1 MPSGRCC
8 THGRVTAIIAKMSV
22 AEKLSPFDQDSGE
35 LNVIIETPRGCR
47 NKYSYDEKRGVFK
60 LSGVLPAGAV
70 FPFDFGFVP
79 RTVGD
84 DGDPLDVLVLMD
96 EPVFSGC
103 FVAARLLGVIE
114 ARQTEDGKTERN
126 DRLIA
131 VSAKAPTHCD
141 VKTLTDLNATLL
153 DEIEHFF
160 VSYNAQKGK
169 KFKPIGRFGPK
180 RAKRLVHRGERKR
193 KRK

>member
-1 MPSGRCC
+1 VNFTGTAS
-8 THGRVTAIIAKMSV
+8 RVSV
-22 AEKLSPFDQDSGE
+22 VTKLPPFDPESGE

-47 NKYSYDEKRGVFK
+47 NKYSYDEKRDVFK
-60 LSGVLPAGAV
+60 LSSVLPAGAV
-70 FPFDFGFVP
+70 FPFDFGFIP
-79 RTVGD
+79 CTIGE

-96 EPVFSGC
+96 EAAFSGC
-103 FVAARLLGVIE
+103 FVAARLLGVIQ

-131 VSAKAPTHCD
+131 VSAKAPTHRD
-141 VKTLTDLNATLL
+141 VKTLTDLNTKLL

-180 RAKRLVHRGERKR
+180 KAKRLIQRGEKKR
-193 KRK
+193 KLT